1 MPDYILTQDAV
12 DKLKEELNMLSTVK
26 RREIANRI
34 LVAKDLGDL
43 SENAEY
49 SDAKEAQ
56 GMNEGRILEIQSI
69 IKNATIFAGAK
80 KGLVGLGSALR
91 VRVNGAEKDLQIVS
105 FNEADPIEGKISN
118 ESPLGQVLIGKKE
131 GESVDFTTPRGDI
144 VRYEV
149 SKIE

>member
-34 LVAKDLGDL
+34 QVAKDLGDL

-80 KGLVGLGSALR
+80 KGQVGLGSALR

>member
-12 DKLKEELNMLSTVK
+12 DKLKEELNMLSTIK

-34 LVAKDLGDL
+34 QTAKDLGDL

-49 SDAKEAQ
+49 SDAKDTQAL
-56 GMNEGRILEIQSI
+56 NEGRILEIQHI
-69 IKNATIFAGAK
+69 VKNATISTGAK
-80 KGLVGLGSALR
+80 KGQVGLGSTLR

-131 GESVDFTTPRGDI
+131 CDSVDFTTPRGD
-144 VRYEV
+144 VVKYEV
-149 SKIE
+149 IKIS